1 MKAIVM
7 SDLLQTIQNTV
18 AKEWFKKHN
27 SKCADEFQV
36 FEGIDLHNRDY
47 LWPEVCKRYASAEYN
62 QAIEDARKIVWEYRH
77 KPYQSI
83 AEIVERIEN
92 LKKL

>member
-1 MKAIVM
+1 M
-7 SDLLQTIQNTV
+7 SDLLQTIQEQI
-18 AKEWFKKHN
+18 AKEWFEKKMPHVPKEN
-27 SKCADEFQV
+27 QKF
-36 FEGIDLHNRDY
+36 DLLIPYTQLD
-47 LWPEVCKRYASAEYN
+47 LWPEVCKRYASEERN
-62 QAIEDARKIVWEYRH
+62 QAIEEARKIVWEYRH